1 MSSMDDLFTHYF
13 DQLCMAYHGQSK
25 EELQKLLEDIPKAY
39 EKNKLCTD
47 HYIALMNLART
58 QLRIL
63 TEEN

>member
-13 DQLCMAYHGQSK
+13 DQLCIAYHGRSK
-25 EELQKLLEDIPKAY
+25 EELQKFLKDIPKAY